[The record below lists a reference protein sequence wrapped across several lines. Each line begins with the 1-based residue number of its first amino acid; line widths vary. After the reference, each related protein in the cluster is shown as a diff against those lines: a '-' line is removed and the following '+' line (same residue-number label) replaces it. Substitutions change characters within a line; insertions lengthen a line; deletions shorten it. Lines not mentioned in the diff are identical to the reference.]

1 MAYTVRDYMSK
12 PIIVV
17 DPETPVT
24 SALSIMKRRGIHS
37 LVVDLTEG
45 SQVAYGIITTTDIRD
60 KIAMPKRD
68 PIATNVGE
76 IMTTPVHTASPRW
89 TLQQCAEEM
98 HKLGIHH
105 MPVLDD
111 DGLAVGLISATD
123 IFSAVEEAGWE
134 SLG

>member
-1 MAYTVRDYMSK
+1 MAYTVRDYMNK
-12 PIIVV
+12 PVIVI
-17 DPETPVT
+17 DPGTPVA

-45 SQVAYGIITTTDIRD
+45 TKIAYGIITTTDIRD
-60 KIAMPKRD
+60 KIAMAKRD
-68 PIATNVGE
+68 PAATMVGE
-76 IMTTPVHTASPRW
+76 IMTTPVHAANPRW

-98 HKLGIHH
+98 HMLGIHH

-111 DGLAVGLISATD
+111 DGLAVGMISATD

>member
-12 PIIVV
+12 PVIVI
-17 DPETPVT
+17 DSETPVS
-24 SALSIMKRRGIHS
+24 SALSIMRRRNIHS

-45 SQVAYGIITTTDIRD
+45 ANIAYGIITTTDIRD
-60 KIAMPKRD
+60 KIAAVKRD
-68 PIATNVGE
+68 PAATMVGE
-76 IMTTPVHTASPRW
+76 IMTTPVHAASPRW
-89 TLQQCAEEM
+89 TLQQCAERM
-98 HKLGIHH
+98 HELNIHH

-111 DGLAVGLISATD
+111 DGAAIGMISATD

>member
-1 MAYTVRDYMSK
+1 MAYTVRDYMNK
-12 PIIVV
+12 PVIVV
-17 DPETPVT
+17 DPETPVA

-45 SQVAYGIITTTDIRD
+45 AKIAYGIITTTDIRD
-60 KIAMPKRD
+60 KIAMAKRD
-68 PIATNVGE
+68 PAATNVGE
-76 IMTTPVHTASPRW
+76 IMTTPVHAASPRW

-98 HKLGIHH
+98 YTLGIHH

-111 DGLAVGLISATD
+111 DGLAVGMISATD